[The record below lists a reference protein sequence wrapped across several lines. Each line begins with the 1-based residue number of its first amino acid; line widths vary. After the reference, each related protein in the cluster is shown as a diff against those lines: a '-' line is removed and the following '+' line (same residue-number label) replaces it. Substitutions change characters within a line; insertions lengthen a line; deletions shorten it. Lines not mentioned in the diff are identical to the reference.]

1 MSNIHID
8 GKEFKI
14 FITQERIEK
23 RIREIALEIQDKHKG
38 EVPVFIIIL
47 NGAFMFAGEFF
58 KSYTSPCEIEFVKLM
73 SYIGTESS
81 GDVINCIGIT
91 EELVKG
97 RSIIILEDIIDSGIT
112 MDYFIEYL
120 QALQPKSVEIASLL
134 FKPDNLKKDI
144 NLNYYG
150 FSIDP
155 LFVVGY
161 GLDFNHQGRNLN
173 NIYQI
178 VNS

>member
-1 MSNIHID
+1 MSNIKIED
-8 GKEFKI
+8 KEFQV
-14 FITQERIEK
+14 FIPQKDIENRIQ
-23 RIREIALEIQDKHKG
+23 EIAQEIQNKYKD
-38 EVPVFIIIL
+38 EVPVFIIVL

-58 KSYTSPCEIEFVKLM
+58 KTYKSTCQVEFVKLM

-81 GDVINCIGIT
+81 GEVINCIGIT
-91 EELVKG
+91 EEIIKDK
-97 RSIIILEDIIDSGIT
+97 SIIIMEDIIDSGIT
-112 MDYFIEYL
+112 MDYFLEYL
-120 QALQPKSVEIASLL
+120 QNLQPKSIEIASLL
-134 FKPDNLKKDI
+134 FKPANLKKDI

-161 GLDFNHQGRNLN
+161 GLDYNQQGRNLT

-178 VNS
+178 VNP

>member
-1 MSNIHID
+1 MSNILIED
-8 GKEFKI
+8 KEFQI
-14 FITQERIEK
+14 FIPQEKIEH
-23 RIREIALEIQDKHKG
+23 RIREIALKIQEKYKDDT
-38 EVPVFIIIL
+38 PVFIIVL

-58 KSYTSPCEIEFVKLM
+58 KTYNSPCQVEFVKLM

-81 GDVINCIGIT
+81 GEVINCIGVT
-91 EELVKG
+91 EEIIKN
-97 RSIIILEDIIDSGIT
+97 RNIIIMEDIIDSGIT
-112 MDYFIEYL
+112 MDYFVEYL
-120 QALQPKSVEIASLL
+120 QGFQPKSIEISSLL
-134 FKPDNLKKDI
+134 FKPANLKKDI

-161 GLDFNHQGRNLN
+161 GLDFNHKGRNLT

-178 VNS
+178 VNP